1 MSPRINQLLAEL
13 PDEEYQ
19 RIYPYLETA
28 VLSKGHD
35 LWPSGKAPSHV
46 YFPVGAVVSLM
57 IDLSDGF
64 SVEAFMLGKQSLFGS
79 SMDPQPS
86 FYRARVRTGG
96 LAYRLPIGHFQVL
109 MKQCPTLV
117 RQMAT
122 QMGRNMVRQICHAMV
137 CGKHHSVDQQLVR
150 WLLTTLDIS
159 LDCRIEMTHQEIW
172 ELLGFRREAITL
184 ALRKLTDGG
193 HVSVRRGEI
202 EVLQRDALE
211 AMACDCYWLANG
223 QVRPEHAH
231 GWGTTLAQSAL
242 GRRA

>member
-1 MSPRINQLLAEL
+1 MSPRINQLLTEL

-96 LAYRLPIGHFQVL
+96 ACLPIAHWTLPSAHEAMPNLGPSNGHADGAKHDPADLPCDGLRQAPFGGSAAGSLAVDHVGHFAGL
-109 MKQCPTLV
+109 PH
-117 RQMAT
+117 
-122 QMGRNMVRQICHAMV
+122 RNDASGNFGVARLQARS
-137 CGKHHSVDQQLVR
+137 HH
-150 WLLTTLDIS
+150 
-159 LDCRIEMTHQEIW
+159 
-172 ELLGFRREAITL
+172 LG
-184 ALRKLTDGG
+184 
-193 HVSVRRGEI
+193 
-202 EVLQRDALE
+202 
-211 AMACDCYWLANG
+211 
-223 QVRPEHAH
+223 
-231 GWGTTLAQSAL
+231 LAQVDGRWPCFCPSWRDRSAGARCSGSDGL
-242 GRRA
+242 